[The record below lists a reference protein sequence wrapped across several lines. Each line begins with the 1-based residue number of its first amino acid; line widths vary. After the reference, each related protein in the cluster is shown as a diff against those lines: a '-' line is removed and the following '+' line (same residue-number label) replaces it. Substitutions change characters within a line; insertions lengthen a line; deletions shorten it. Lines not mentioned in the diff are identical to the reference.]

1 MKSTQVE
8 LAITE
13 DKIHNEYELINAI
26 TDPKEGTLE
35 ILIREGPDLSVIKV
49 FGRSFPESLHV
60 GRQSRNR

>member
-26 TDPKEGTLE
+26 TDPVKGTLE
-35 ILIREGPDLSVIKV
+35 ILIDE
-49 FGRSFPESLHV
+49 
-60 GRQSRNR
+60 